1 MVSRAAPWNDP
12 PVYRAG
18 KTTAADVA
26 AADILVIFEIT
37 DPSRARTEAWAGT
50 LDTRRR
56 HA

>member
-12 PVYRAG
+12 PVHRAG
-18 KTTAADVA
+18 ETTAADVA

-37 DPSRARTEAWAGT
+37 DPSCARTEAWAGT